1 MLLSGN
7 AAAAAT
13 PAAKVGMRDA
23 PLRASRPAFG
33 ACFGDG
39 SNFGAGMCDDKF
51 VADESTSEGAA
62 KAEPFT
68 GVPDTM
74 LDGVALKCAVA
85 APVWMR

>member
-1 MLLSGN
+1 
-7 AAAAAT
+7 
-13 PAAKVGMRDA
+13 
-23 PLRASRPAFG
+23 
-33 ACFGDG
+33 
-39 SNFGAGMCDDKF
+39 MCDDKF